1 MGSHSYGEPRVW
13 EAMVIGVHRCG
24 KLQFMGIHSYGKP
37 WLWEVMVMYGE
48 PQLWGATV
56 KGSHSYEDPGTSNSF
71 LQVLKVRT
79 GWATLFQT
87 DFLNAE

>member
-1 MGSHSYGEPRVW
+1 
-13 EAMVIGVHRCG
+13 
-24 KLQFMGIHSYGKP
+24 
-37 WLWEVMVMYGE
+37 MVMYGE

-56 KGSHSYEDPGTSNSF
+56 KGSHSYEDPGTGNSF

-87 DFLNAE
+87 DFLNAQ